1 MPRLVRIAAAIWLSC
16 VSLACHRKPNIPFA
30 LLEEDFVFTMLAFS
44 PVTAAAQGYHTHQG
58 KDLDTALDDV
68 SLASVDARRSYLS
81 AFHQRLAPIEP
92 EQLAPEDR
100 ADYEIIQGI
109 IASQLFDLD
118 IEQSWRHNP
127 TVYVELAGAAVF
139 NPYVLNYAPTADRAR
154 HIIARLGKM
163 PIFFDQAKRNLSAA
177 PAVWIA
183 VARQENQGTID
194 LIGKTLRT
202 FIPEDQRAA
211 YDQASAGALA
221 SLQSFDSFLGELLT
235 RQTKNGKDPDW
246 RLGDL
251 NYKTKFRFALGTDQ
265 APDDVL
271 KAAEADVK
279 AVRGRM
285 NTLAG
290 QILKSHGQN
299 AKNDAAADI
308 KAALD
313 LIAERKS
320 TADTYFADARADLSE
335 AKSFAEAKHLL
346 TLPRRENLQVIETP
360 VFLRGIYGVGGFNS
374 APALQPA
381 LGAFYWITPIPAT
394 WEKSRVES
402 KLREYN
408 FYNLKLLT
416 IHEAM
421 PGHYVQGEYGNDVQ
435 PRTRRVLRT
444 VWGNTPYTEGWAQY
458 ITQVMLD
465 QGFLEGAPEIRITFL
480 KQELRVL
487 ANAIMD
493 IRLHTN
499 RMTEQQAM
507 DLMEKDTFQEHEEA
521 VAKWQRAQLSSGQLP
536 AYFVGWRDWR
546 RVRAQYEG
554 AKGSAFQAAAFHD
567 AALKEGAVPM
577 PELFRL
583 LTGKELAK

>member
-1 MPRLVRIAAAIWLSC
+1 M
-16 VSLACHRKPNIPFA
+16 
-30 LLEEDFVFTMLAFS
+30 EDDFVFTMLAFS
-44 PVTAAAQGYHTHQG
+44 PVAAAAQGYHAHQG

-68 SLASVDARRSYLS
+68 SIASVDARRSYLS
-81 AFHQRLAPIEP
+81 AFHQRLALLEP
-92 EQLAPEDR
+92 EQLAPEER
-100 ADYEIIQGI
+100 ADYEIIQGV

-118 IEQSWRHNP
+118 IEQTWRHNP

-139 NPYVLNYAPTADRAR
+139 NPYVLNYAPPAERAR
-154 HIIARLGKM
+154 HIIARLRKM
-163 PIFFDQAKRNLSAA
+163 PIFFDQAKRNLSGA

-183 VARQENQGTID
+183 VARQENQGNID
-194 LIGKTLRT
+194 LIGKTIRT
-202 FIPEDQRAA
+202 FIPEDQRAD
-211 YDQASAGALA
+211 YDRVAEGALA
-221 SLQSFDSFLGELLT
+221 SLQSFDSFLAESLT
-235 RQTKNGKDPDW
+235 QRTKNGKLPDW

-265 APDDVL
+265 SPDDVL
-271 KAAEADVK
+271 KAAEADLK
-279 AVRGRM
+279 RVRGQM
-285 NTLAG
+285 NTLAK
-290 QILKSHGQN
+290 QILQSHGQPVSN
-299 AKNDAAADI
+299 NELTDI
-308 KAALD
+308 GTALT
-313 LIAERKS
+313 LVAERKS
-320 TADTYFADARADLSE
+320 SPDTYFADARADLSE

-346 TLPRRENLQVIETP
+346 TLPGRANLEVIETP
-360 VFLRGIYGVGGFNS
+360 VFLRGNYAVGGFNS
-374 APALQPA
+374 APALQPS
-381 LGAFYWITPIPAT
+381 LGAFYWITPIPAA
-394 WEKSRVES
+394 WEKSRIES

-421 PGHYVQGEYGNDVQ
+421 PGHYVQGEYANDVQ
-435 PRTRRVLRT
+435 PKTRRVLRT
-444 VWGNTPYTEGWAQY
+444 VWGNAPYTEGWAQY

-465 QGFLEGAPEIRITFL
+465 KGFLESAPEMRITFL

-493 IRLHTN
+493 IRLQTN

-521 VAKWQRAQLSSGQLP
+521 IAKWQRAQLSSGQLP

-546 RVRAQYEG
+546 RVRAQYEK

-577 PELFRL
+577 PVLFRL
-583 LTGKELAK
+583 LTGKELQK